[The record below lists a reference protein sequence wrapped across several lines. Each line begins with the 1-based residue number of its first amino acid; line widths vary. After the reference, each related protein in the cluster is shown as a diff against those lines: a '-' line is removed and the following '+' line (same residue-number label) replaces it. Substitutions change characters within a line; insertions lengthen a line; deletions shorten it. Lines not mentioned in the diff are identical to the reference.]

1 MHPCRRDIPHDRV
14 VRRTH
19 LDLKGM
25 LGTMGRVTGILVFK
39 RLARG
44 IFNLQRFSIVGL
56 PPAHSDDI
64 IVCLPVGKGII
75 GSVYEERSPTLTNV
89 FHKSLLHR
97 LRPSIAIVVEHDT
110 VVRIKVWQPFLPR
123 FHLLRPKRQVQ
134 RLMNL
139 GRLAV
144 FILFAGSEVLGAR
157 RPGEVLVAGGSR
169 P

>member
-19 LDLKGM
+19 LDLEGM

-56 PPAHSDDI
+56 PPTHADDI
-64 IVCLPVGKGII
+64 IVCLPVGKRII

-97 LRPSIAIVVEHDT
+97 LRPSIAVVVQHDT
-110 VVRIKVWQPFLPR
+110 VVCIKVWQPFLPR
-123 FHLLRPKRQVQ
+123 FHLLRP
-134 RLMNL
+134 
-139 GRLAV
+139 
-144 FILFAGSEVLGAR
+144 
-157 RPGEVLVAGGSR
+157 
-169 P
+169 